1 MTEIKYA
8 VSQNVFLNTLT
19 VKFSDGSVKYY
30 DALKMAVQWFKMS
43 NDGFYCRYGFNF
55 NPHEWGNLY
64 ERARR
69 IVYPN
74 ERR

>member
-1 MTEIKYA
+1 MNIKYA
-8 VSQNVFLNTLT
+8 VSQGILLNTLQ

-30 DALKMAVQWFKMS
+30 NALDMAVQWFKMS
-43 NDGFYCRYGFNF
+43 NDCFYDLYGFNF
-55 NPHEWGNLY
+55 NPHDYPGLY

-74 ERR
+74 KR